1 MATYAIGD
9 LQGCLTPLLTL
20 LETIEFQPEQ
30 DTLWFAGD
38 LINRGPESLA
48 TLRFIHG
55 LGDNAKVV
63 LGNHDLHLLALARGF
78 GRLKRSDTL
87 KEILAAPDRD
97 QLLDWL
103 QAQPLCHFDNNFNAV
118 MTHAGIPPCWSIED
132 TLRYAKEVETVLQ
145 SDQADDFFAIMYGNK
160 PEKWDESLTGMTR
173 LRAIVNYL
181 TRMRF
186 CTDKGKLDLKSKE
199 GPATA
204 QKNYAPWFTYPSKTP
219 DGTHIIFGHW
229 AALEGKVH
237 YPNIH
242 ALDTGCV
249 WGGSL
254 TAIRLDDWQ
263 LFSTPCS
270 IKGPSNN
277 DL

>member
-20 LETIEFQPEQ
+20 LETIQFQPEH
-30 DTLWFAGD
+30 DELWFAGD

-48 TLRFIHG
+48 TLRFIYS
-55 LGDNAKVV
+55 LGDKAKVI
-63 LGNHDLHLLALARGF
+63 LGNHDLHLLALSRGF
-78 GRLKRSDTL
+78 GRLKKSDTL
-87 KEILAAPDRD
+87 KEILNAPDRD
-97 QLLDWL
+97 QLLGWL
-103 QAQPLCHFDNNFNAV
+103 QSQPLCYYDEKFKAV
-118 MTHAGIPPCWSIED
+118 MSHAGIPPCWNLEES
-132 TLRYAKEVETVLQ
+132 LQYAQEVEAVLQ
-145 SDQADDFFAIMYGNK
+145 SDQADEFFAIMYGNQ
-160 PEKWDESLTGMTR
+160 PDKWDEKLTGMTR
-173 LRAIVNYL
+173 LRVIVNYL

-186 CTDKGKLDLKSKE
+186 CKPSGKLDLKSKE
-199 GPATA
+199 GPLTA
-204 QKNYAPWFTYPSKTP
+204 LKNFAPWFTYPSKLP
-219 DGTHIIFGHW
+219 EECHIIFGHW
-229 AALEGKVH
+229 AALEGKVS

-270 IKGPSNN
+270 IKGPSN